1 MKRLFCI
8 FLTLLLISTM
18 LLGCGQEDKRTETE
32 IRRDIHTKALHTFQE
47 FDECKIYFDGSKIDV
62 TVWDFD
68 KSLEIKLL
76 LSLGYDG
83 TDTYWSNLT
92 ETLQTGSTS
101 LRDYAQEADLEYPS
115 VTVKLLVE
123 SDSFKSFLDVCD
135 GEIVYDVTE
144 ISRAISETGVLN
156 NDEDEPP
163 SSSETEAQETV
174 TDTTEPSPETQPAE
188 TKPDMT
194 AGQQTALWAAED
206 YLKYSPFSHDGL
218 IHQLEYEGFSTE
230 DATFAAD
237 NCGADWNEQAL
248 KKAKDYLNFSAF
260 SYKGLIRQLE
270 YEKYTTEQATYGAD
284 NCGAD
289 WNEQAAKKA
298 KEYLDFSAFSR
309 SKLIDQLVYEGF
321 TKDQAVYGVEQN
333 GL

>member
-1 MKRLFCI
+1 MKKLFCV
-8 FLTLLLISTM
+8 FLTALLISTT
-18 LLGCGQEDKRTETE
+18 LLGCSQDDKRTERE
-32 IRRDIHTKALHTFQE
+32 IHWDIHGKALDTFEE
-47 FDECKIYFDGSKIDV
+47 FDECHIYFDGSQIKV
-62 TVWDFD
+62 TVWDLD

-76 LSLGYDG
+76 LALGYDG
-83 TDTYWSNLT
+83 TDTYWTGLT
-92 ETLQTGSTS
+92 ETLSTASTS
-101 LRDYAQEADLEYPS
+101 IRDYAQTAGIENPS

-135 GEIVYDVTE
+135 GEITYDVTE
-144 ISRAISETGVLN
+144 LSRAISETGVLN
-156 NDEDEPP
+156 EENSVPT
-163 SSSETEAQETV
+163 S
-174 TDTTEPSPETQPAE
+174 QPE
-188 TKPDMT
+188 TKPPKTEPAMT
-194 AGQQTALWAAED
+194 NEQRNALRKAED
-206 YLKYSPFSHDGL
+206 YLDYSPFSHDGL
-218 IHQLEYEGFSTE
+218 IHQLEYEGYSTE

-248 KKAKDYLNFSAF
+248 MDAKDYLDYSAF

-298 KEYLDFSAFSR
+298 KEYLDYSAFSR